1 MAVFKLESDKQFLR
15 TFKGDPDIYVFEYLD
30 DPNVFEMIRASDSSW
45 RWIARVGHSPAASF
59 TELEVLGVRI
69 RSNQLAQLA
78 NDLTLTDH
86 AGQTFHLI
94 VNRQGLCFLYV
105 NSPSSIMRLRIND
118 YFGWSRN
125 RWDMS
130 SGAVLVSSASD
141 GYLKKLV
148 EEKDKQLE
156 AKDKELA
163 ALKLAMKA
171 LIDDM

>member
-1 MAVFKLESDKQFLR
+1 
-15 TFKGDPDIYVFEYLD
+15 
-30 DPNVFEMIRASDSSW
+30 MIRASDSSW

-118 YFGWSRN
+118 YFGWSRYGVDNSEVSVVWN